1 MRLTKSGGAA
11 ESVVEG
17 QNRCLLSLFVN
28 ETAVVWQA
36 EIPSLDFEHP
46 DPCIDTAT
54 CTSVFKL
61 AK

>member
-1 MRLTKSGGAA
+1 
-11 ESVVEG
+11 
-17 QNRCLLSLFVN
+17 VN